1 MSRYKI
7 GGNAVWEFYEAVNF
21 VGEPLFVGR
30 GPIGWTG
37 VESVYNDKVSSVR
50 PGRGNC
56 LIVFQLFIEL

>member
-1 MSRYKI
+1 M
-7 GGNAVWEFYEAVNF
+7 WEFYDGVDF

-37 VESVYNDKVSSVR
+37 VESVHNDKVSSVR

-56 LIVFQLFIEL
+56 LIVVVFQLYSAIICCCH